1 MNQILIF
8 RTSVN
13 AQKHVQQVAAL
24 FNSIKLIKQWS
35 FDLDDCDKILRVVSL
50 NVQPEMIENLL
61 RTEGIY
67 CEHMEYEL

>member
-1 MNQILIF
+1 MNQVLIF

-35 FDLDDCDKILRVVSL
+35 FDLDDCDRILRVVSL

>member
-35 FDLDDCDKILRVVSL
+35 FDLDDCDRILRVVSL

>member
-8 RTSVN
+8 KTSVD

-24 FNSIKLIKQWS
+24 FKSIKLIKYWS
-35 FDLDDCDKILRVVSL
+35 FDLDDCDRILRVVSL
-50 NVQPEMIENLL
+50 NILPETIENML

>member
-1 MNQILIF
+1 MNEILIF

-35 FDLDDCDKILRVVSL
+35 FDLDDCDRILRVVSL

>member
-24 FNSIKLIKQWS
+24 FNPIKLIKQWS
-35 FDLDDCDKILRVVSL
+35 FDLDDSDRILRVVSL
-50 NVQPEMIENLL
+50 NVQPETIENLL

>member
-35 FDLDDCDKILRVVSL
+35 FDLDDCDRILRVVSL
-50 NVQPEMIENLL
+50 NVQPETIENLL

>member
-24 FNSIKLIKQWS
+24 FKSMKLIEHWS

-50 NVQPEMIENLL
+50 NLRPETIENLL

>member
-1 MNQILIF
+1 MNQIVIF
-8 RTSVN
+8 RRSVN

-35 FDLDDCDKILRVVSL
+35 FDLDDCDRILRVVSL
-50 NVQPEMIENLL
+50 NVQPETIENLL